1 MSSVSEQPYRDIEDD
16 EGRMASSVDKSVSK
30 DQIFGPVD
38 TAPKMHEGSRNIE
51 TFNLDFEK
59 GDGSYRTRERRKP
72 CLIFWVACTF
82 TFM

>member
-1 MSSVSEQPYRDIEDD
+1 MSSVSAQPYRDIEDD
-16 EGRMASSVDKSVSK
+16 EGEMASSVDKSVSK
-30 DQIFGPVD
+30 DIFGPVD
-38 TAPKMHEGSRNIE
+38 TAPKMHEGSGNIE

-59 GDGSYRTRERRKP
+59 GDEPDGTRARRKP